1 MVRRNDFAL
10 RAVFLV
16 TSDGT
21 LFEEFLHTRTFM
33 VNCIPLLWLEY
44 HGWGGR
50 APFLTAEALGRHT
63 LRPMTLAFKSGL
75 RFPRR

>member
-1 MVRRNDFAL
+1 
-10 RAVFLV
+10 
-16 TSDGT
+16 
-21 LFEEFLHTRTFM
+21 M

-63 LRPMTLAFKSGL
+63 LRPMTLTFKSGL